1 MRVIVQLFFIHLFSI
16 ALVSAQITT
25 EEILIKNDTIE
36 LPGTLSYSKK
46 NSPLLIWIH
55 GSGNV
60 DRNGNQ
66 GTMVKANYIQ
76 QFRES
81 INKNEIAFFSY
92 DKRTSNKKNFKFLKE
107 TLFDDFANDAKKV
120 VNYFK
125 EDQRF
130 SKIILVGHSQG
141 SLVAMLASEKIDGYI
156 SLAGTP
162 DPIDITIS
170 KQLSK
175 QSAEL
180 AETATSYFKEL
191 KKTGGVKEVHP
202 FLATIFSK
210 QNLPFFLSWMQYNPK
225 EELKK
230 LNMPVLIVNGTK
242 DIQVPIEDAKPL
254 HISNKNIEAI
264 FIENM
269 NHVLKDIQKEEDNLS
284 SYYSSEYPISKELI
298 AVITAFVTN

>member
-1 MRVIVQLFFIHLFSI
+1 
-16 ALVSAQITT
+16 
-25 EEILIKNDTIE
+25 
-36 LPGTLSYSKK
+36 
-46 NSPLLIWIH
+46 
-55 GSGNV
+55 
-60 DRNGNQ
+60 
-66 GTMVKANYIQ
+66 MVKANYIQ

-191 KKTGGVKEVHP
+191 KKTGDVKEVHP

-254 HISNKNIEAI
+254 HISNKNIESI

>member
-1 MRVIVQLFFIHLFSI
+1 MRVIVQLFFIHLFNI

-36 LPGTLSYSKK
+36 LPGALSYSKK

-66 GTMVKANYIQ
+66 GAMVKANYIQ
-76 QFRES
+76 QFREA

-170 KQLSK
+170 KQLGK

-191 KKTGGVKEVHP
+191 KKTGDVKEVHP
-202 FLATIFSK
+202 FLSTIFSK

-254 HISNKNIEAI
+254 HISNKNIESI

-298 AVITAFVTN
+298 AVIIAFVTN

>member
-1 MRVIVQLFFIHLFSI
+1 MRVIVQLFFIHLFNI

-66 GTMVKANYIQ
+66 GAMVKANYIQ
-76 QFRES
+76 QFREA

-130 SKIILVGHSQG
+130 SKIILLGHSQG
-141 SLVAMLASEKIDGYI
+141 PTGHHWCNKLLKRLSLSIKVYKHDVKPNRTRQLLHAVLFTVKVIQFMH
-156 SLAGTP
+156 P
-162 DPIDITIS
+162 DTT
-170 KQLSK
+170 QVG
-175 QSAEL
+175 SA
-180 AETATSYFKEL
+180 FK
-191 KKTGGVKEVHP
+191 
-202 FLATIFSK
+202 
-210 QNLPFFLSWMQYNPK
+210 LPC
-225 EELKK
+225 
-230 LNMPVLIVNGTK
+230 
-242 DIQVPIEDAKPL
+242 
-254 HISNKNIEAI
+254 
-264 FIENM
+264 
-269 NHVLKDIQKEEDNLS
+269 
-284 SYYSSEYPISKELI
+284 
-298 AVITAFVTN
+298 

>member
-1 MRVIVQLFFIHLFSI
+1 MRVIIQLFFIHLFSI

-36 LPGTLSYSKK
+36 LPGTLSYSMKS
-46 NSPLLIWIH
+46 SPLLIWIH

-66 GTMVKANYIQ
+66 GAIVKANYIQ
-76 QFRES
+76 QFREA

-107 TLFDDFANDAKKV
+107 TLFDDYANDAKKV

-130 SKIILVGHSQG
+130 SKIILLGHSQG
-141 SLVAMLASEKIDGYI
+141 SLVAMLASEKIDGYV
-156 SLAGTP
+156 SLAGTT
-162 DPIDITIS
+162 DPIDITVS

-180 AETATSYFKEL
+180 AETAISYFKEL
-191 KKTGGVKEVHP
+191 KKTGDIKEVHP

-242 DIQVPIEDAKPL
+242 DIQVPKEDAKPL
-254 HISNKNIEAI
+254 HISNKNIESI

-269 NHVLKDIQKEEDNLS
+269 NHVLKDIQKEEDNMK

>member
-1 MRVIVQLFFIHLFSI
+1 
-16 ALVSAQITT
+16 
-25 EEILIKNDTIE
+25 
-36 LPGTLSYSKK
+36 
-46 NSPLLIWIH
+46 
-55 GSGNV
+55 
-60 DRNGNQ
+60 
-66 GTMVKANYIQ
+66 
-76 QFRES
+76 
-81 INKNEIAFFSY
+81 
-92 DKRTSNKKNFKFLKE
+92 
-107 TLFDDFANDAKKV
+107 
-120 VNYFK
+120 
-125 EDQRF
+125 
-130 SKIILVGHSQG
+130 
-141 SLVAMLASEKIDGYI
+141 MLASEKIDGYI

-284 SYYSSEYPISKELI
+284 SYYSPDYKISKELI
-298 AVITAFVTN
+298 KTIVEFVN